1 MKFCQDRQETMLL
14 DVHDEL
20 APHERSAW
28 EAHLEVCEGCR
39 QERDRLR
46 QLLQCMKEVMPSPNL
61 SPEKAAALADSL
73 LEALKEE
80 RGRRWWQGKVWGF
93 PNRLIPAFASVCLAI
108 VVFAWF
114 GMREVE
120 SPPRFQAKTDLYSE
134 HQMIAKD
141 LDVIR
146 NLELLE
152 EMEVLEKLVRVV
164 DERNSI

>member
-1 MKFCQDRQETMLL
+1 
-14 DVHDEL
+14 
-20 APHERSAW
+20 
-28 EAHLEVCEGCR
+28 
-39 QERDRLR
+39 
-46 QLLQCMKEVMPSPNL
+46 MKEVMPSPNL

-80 RGRRWWQGKVWGF
+80 RGRRWWQGKLWGF

-120 SPPRFQAKTDLYSE
+120 SPPRFQVKTDLYSE
-134 HQMIAKD
+134 QQMIAKD